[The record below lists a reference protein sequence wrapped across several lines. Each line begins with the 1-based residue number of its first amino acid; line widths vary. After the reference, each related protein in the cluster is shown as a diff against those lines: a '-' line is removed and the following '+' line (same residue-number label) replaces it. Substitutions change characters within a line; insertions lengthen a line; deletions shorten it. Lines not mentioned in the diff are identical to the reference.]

1 MGTNRS
7 VNALVQWDKD
17 PSKYPC
23 NIRLPDLIV
32 HYGSIEGKR
41 LTGEAWTVPVRI
53 TGYIEGTYDT
63 YADVRFLVDEAPW
76 HLLVS
81 GYEFKLWAGREIATV
96 KVL

>member
-1 MGTNRS
+1 MGNIRS
-7 VNALVQWDKD
+7 VHALVQWDTE
-17 PSKYPC
+17 PIKYPS
-23 NIRLPDLIV
+23 NIWLPDLIV
-32 HYGSIEGKR
+32 HFGSIEGNK

-53 TGYIEGTYDT
+53 TGFIEGTCDT

-81 GYEFKLWAGREIATV
+81 GYEFRLWAGREIATV